1 MSQAVT
7 GHKAKSFRADIEG
20 LRGIAVLLVV
30 LYHARVPY
38 INGGYIGVDVFF
50 VISGYL
56 ISGLLM
62 KEMETTGSI
71 SFLQFYARRGR
82 RLLPAAAL
90 VLLVTLGAGF
100 FTLAPVEQNSL
111 AKTAMTT
118 SLYCSNFRFIHQK
131 TDYLAADANADPLL
145 HTWSLAVEEQFY
157 LFWPLLIL
165 VGMRIFA
172 GKKPAGNKQYR
183 GLFWL
188 MSVVGVLSFTASVF
202 LTRYNQPWAFFSSPT
217 RAWEFAVGAV
227 ACLWN
232 SRSHI
237 RIMKLLPWAG
247 LLLIFGTTV
256 FYATDTPFP
265 GVAAVLPVLGAA
277 FLLPTGAR
285 QSSARFLLENPIT
298 QFLGSV
304 SYSWYLWHWPVLV
317 LAGLV
322 WKMDM
327 SGRMLCVVVSIAL
340 AWITQI
346 LVENPVRFHP
356 FLLPKPGLSVAL
368 TGSLTVLSVA
378 VCALFY
384 VGASHLEKSNKQLQ
398 FTRALTDLPVIDR
411 DGCNVGYAPTKSPPC
426 VFGDAS
432 SSTIVV
438 LFGDSHAGQWF
449 PAFDQ
454 IAKDNHWKLINLTKS
469 ACPAPAL
476 THLYDRNIGRNYDE
490 CAAWR
495 SRTIQQI
502 IALRPAAV
510 ITSSYSSYYLK
521 QSGIT
526 PAEWESGLHTT
537 LSQLAQAGSHILVL
551 HDPPAPSFDVPV
563 CMARAAWTNSGNSCS
578 FEPDLALNA
587 SISQLEKSATET
599 LPNTQVA
606 DVSSLIC
613 AGEECGPSQNGAMLY
628 RDQHHLTASYV
639 LGLAPVLE
647 PKVEGLMQH
656 VN

>member
-7 GHKAKSFRADIEG
+7 GHKAKSFRPDIEG

-30 LYHARVPY
+30 LYHARFPY
-38 INGGYIGVDVFF
+38 VNGGYIGVDVFF

-56 ISGLLM
+56 ISGLLI
-62 KEMETTGSI
+62 KEMETTGKI

-82 RLLPAAAL
+82 RLLPAAAF
-90 VLLVTLGAGF
+90 VLLATLGAGY

-157 LFWPLLIL
+157 MFWPLLIL
-165 VGMRIFA
+165 LGMRAFS
-172 GKKPAGNKQYR
+172 GHKQR
-183 GLFWL
+183 RRLLQL
-188 MSVVGVLSFTASVF
+188 MSIVGVISFAASVF
-202 LTRYNQPWAFFSSPT
+202 LTRHNQPWAFFSSPT
-217 RAWEFAVGAV
+217 RAWEFAVGAI

-232 SRSHI
+232 SRSET

-247 LLLIFGTTV
+247 LLLIFGTTF
-256 FYATDTPFP
+256 FYATETPFP
-265 GVAAVLPVLGAA
+265 GVAAVLPVLGTA

-285 QSSARFLLENPIT
+285 QSSARFVLENPLT

-322 WKMDM
+322 WKMNVP
-327 SGRMLCVVVSIAL
+327 GRMLCVLVSIAL

-346 LVENPVRFHP
+346 LIENPVRFHP
-356 FLLPKPGLSVAL
+356 ALLPKPGLTMAL
-368 TGSLTVLSVA
+368 TGGLTVFSVA
-378 VCALFY
+378 VCGLFY
-384 VGASHLEKSNKQLQ
+384 VDASHLERSNKQLK
-398 FTRALTDLPVIDR
+398 FTHALADLPVIDR
-411 DGCNVGYAPTKSPPC
+411 DGCNVGYAPTSSPAC
-426 VFGDAS
+426 TFGDTS
-432 SSTIVV
+432 SSKVVV

-454 IAKDNHWKLINLTKS
+454 IAKDNHWKLVTLTKS
-469 ACPAPAL
+469 ACPAATL
-476 THLYDRNIGRNYDE
+476 SHLYDRNIGRNYDE
-490 CAAWR
+490 CTLWR
-495 SRTIQQI
+495 ADTIRRI
-502 IALRPAAV
+502 VAIHPDVV
-510 ITSSYSSYYLK
+510 ITSSYSSFYLK

-526 PAEWESGLHTT
+526 PAEWVNGLHTT
-537 LSQLAQAGSHILVL
+537 VSELAQGGSRILIL
-551 HDPPAPSFDVPV
+551 HDPPPPSFDVPV

-587 SISQLEKSATET
+587 TITRLEKAATEN
-599 LPNTQVA
+599 LPDTQVA

-613 AGEECGPSQNGAMLY
+613 AGEECDPSHNGTMLY

-639 LGLAPVLE
+639 LGLAPMLE
-647 PKVEGLMQH
+647 SKVEGLMQH